1 MHSSDHIWF
10 LVTTLERILQ
20 LTLEQKIQNDIM
32 VAVARHGCTVFR
44 SNAGTVQTKFG
55 TVIKLAP
62 KGWPD
67 ITGFRHSDGKMILI
81 EVKNETGK
89 LREDQIKFQKFIKNK
104 PVLYGVCRSVEDAIK
119 LIEED

>member
-1 MHSSDHIWF
+1 M
-10 LVTTLERILQ
+10 
-20 LTLEQKIQNDIM
+20 TLEQKIQNDIM

-44 SNAGTVQTKFG
+44 SNAGTVG

-89 LREDQIKFQKFIKNK
+89 LREDQIKFQKFIEDK
-104 PVLYGVCRSVEDAIK
+104 PVLYGVCRSVEDAIE
-119 LIEED
+119 LIESN

>member
-1 MHSSDHIWF
+1 M
-10 LVTTLERILQ
+10 
-20 LTLEQKIQNDIM
+20 TLEQKIQNDIM
-32 VAVARHGCTVFR
+32 VAVTRHGCTVFR

-67 ITGFRHSDGKMILI
+67 ITGFRHRDGKMILI

-89 LREDQIKFQKFIKNK
+89 LREDQIKF
-104 PVLYGVCRSVEDAIK
+104 RSVRIVFR
-119 LIEED
+119 

>member
-1 MHSSDHIWF
+1 M
-10 LVTTLERILQ
+10 
-20 LTLEQKIQNDIM
+20 TLEQKIQNDIM
-32 VAVARHGCTVFR
+32 VAVTRHGCTVFR

-67 ITGFRHSDGKMILI
+67 LTGFRHSDGKMILI

-89 LREDQIKFQKFIKNK
+89 LREDQIKFQKFIEDK
-104 PVLYGVCRSVEDAIK
+104 PVLYGVCRSVEDAIE
-119 LIEED
+119 LIESN

>member
-1 MHSSDHIWF
+1 
-10 LVTTLERILQ
+10 
-20 LTLEQKIQNDIM
+20 M
-32 VAVARHGCTVFR
+32 VAVTRHGCTVFR

-89 LREDQIKFQKFIKNK
+89 LREDQIKFQKFIEDK
-104 PVLYGVCRSVEDAIK
+104 PVLYGVCRSVEDAIE
-119 LIEED
+119 LIESNQVSQCKNSLK

>member
-1 MHSSDHIWF
+1 M
-10 LVTTLERILQ
+10 
-20 LTLEQKIQNDIM
+20 TLEQKIQNDIM

-55 TVIKLAP
+55 KLFKLDP
-62 KGWPD
+62 SGWPD
-67 ITGFRHSDGKMILI
+67 ITVFRHSEGKIILI